1 MTMKTFLHKLLLA
14 ALMLLP
20 CLGWARGIAFSE
32 EMHGYA
38 YHQGE
43 YRSVSVYFKVVID
56 DIDAWRANPQHAA
69 KLSGELVL
77 DRLPGGSVSGTLQIL
92 APAPGAGGRVLTY
105 RFQGAALQFVGIKH
119 VYNNAGP
126 DMLDD
131 MTTLRGVFQAQGQP
145 QPSVPDLLK
154 GDAWTSEL
162 HFEWWKPATLWNFSW
177 SFATIATPWYEEL
190 AVKVL
195 FLKTVFGDLARVL
208 FPWAI

>member
-1 MTMKTFLHKLLLA
+1 MTTFLHKLLL
-14 ALMLLP
+14 LTGLGLLP
-20 CLGWARGIAFSE
+20 VLGWARGIAFSE

-56 DIDAWRANPQHAA
+56 DVDAWRANPQHLA

-77 DRLPGGSVSGTLQIL
+77 DRVPAGSVSGSLQIL
-92 APAPGAGGRVLTY
+92 APAPGADGRVLTY

-119 VYNNAGP
+119 VYNDAGP
-126 DMLDD
+126 DLLDD
-131 MTTLRGVFQAQGQP
+131 MTTLRGVFQAQGQA

-162 HFEWWKPATLWNFSW
+162 QFEWWKPATLWNFSW
-177 SFATIATPWYEEL
+177 SFSTIATPWYEEL
-190 AVKVL
+190 AVKIL
-195 FLKTVFGDLARVL
+195 FLKTIFGNLAKVL

>member
-1 MTMKTFLHKLLLA
+1 MNAFPHKFLLA
-14 ALMLLP
+14 LLVLLP

-32 EMHGYA
+32 DMHGYA
-38 YHQGE
+38 YHQGQ
-43 YRSVSVYFKVVID
+43 YRAASVYFKVVID
-56 DIDAWRANPQHAA
+56 DIDAWRANPQHLA
-69 KLSGELVL
+69 KLSCELVL
-77 DRLPGGSVSGTLQIL
+77 DRVPAGSASGSLQIL
-92 APAPGAGGRVLTY
+92 APGANGRVLTY
-105 RFQGAALQFVGIKH
+105 RFQGAALRFVGIKH

-131 MTTLRGVFQAQGQP
+131 MTTLRGAFQAQGLP

-162 HFEWWKPATLWNFSW
+162 HFAWWQAATLWNFSW
-177 SFATIATPWYEEL
+177 SFSTIATPWYEEL

-208 FPWAI
+208 FPWAL